1 MKAGDTGARA
11 EREADGGG
19 ARIPS
24 RAAAAAQRRINASAA
39 RRRARCEVLLTT
51 SKDVTPAQYQQL
63 LNFVKGLQLPPDATA
78 LVTTVSADQFVAT
91 TSSSNLN
98 PSVPA
103 AEGQSAQQRA
113 AILAAS
119 LERLSLGPSADES
132 GHASPENMRRDGH
145 RPSYSQGANGLPLR
159 RTISPPWG
167 HFASGAGGAADG
179 VGLQSVPAGRTP
191 RTDATVAGSA

>member
-11 EREADGGG
+11 EREADGGD

-103 AEGQSAQQRA
+103 AEGQSAQH
-113 AILAAS
+113 
-119 LERLSLGPSADES
+119 G
-132 GHASPENMRRDGH
+132 GH
-145 RPSYSQGANGLPLR
+145 Q
-159 RTISPPWG
+159 
-167 HFASGAGGAADG
+167 GGAAALLGRTRIPVRRGFEHRRPSTG
-179 VGLQSVPAGRTP
+179 VGAAL
-191 RTDATVAGSA
+191 